1 MTLILGALAWSRISS
16 SFLPLPSWLPVLVTL
31 LSPLTAAALAVSNTS
46 SRSGANANTPRTRV
60 VSIIDQLHSILL
72 SAIASVALAYL
83 FPGNIL
89 ACHLEQQWQGFFQSK
104 NAHAIRTIQDTNQCC
119 GLRSVHGRAWP
130 FKDRDHGDNACEMQ
144 LGYHR
149 SCLTPWRVQQQ
160 NVSWM
165 IFAAAALIW
174 ATKVSHIRPLPHAS

>member
-104 NAHAIRTIQDTNQCC
+104 NAHAIRTIRIRINAADFVVFMTGRGHSKIATMVTTLVKCSLDTTA
-119 GLRSVHGRAWP
+119 VA
-130 FKDRDHGDNACEMQ
+130 
-144 LGYHR
+144 
-149 SCLTPWRVQQQ
+149 
-160 NVSWM
+160 
-165 IFAAAALIW
+165 
-174 ATKVSHIRPLPHAS
+174 